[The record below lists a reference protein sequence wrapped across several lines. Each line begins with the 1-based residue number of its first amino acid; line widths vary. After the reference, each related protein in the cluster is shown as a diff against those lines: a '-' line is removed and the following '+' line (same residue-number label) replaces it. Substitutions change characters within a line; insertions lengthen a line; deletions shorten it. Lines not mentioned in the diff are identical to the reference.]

1 MATKPSL
8 NPPSVPLS
16 QVELADSV
24 VPVKTILTGV
34 NEMSLISS
42 AFRYGKSIIDFA
54 LFITAAVAGDGCN
67 EKISKKIKITFFKST
82 PEHVFLPQ
90 P

>member
-1 MATKPSL
+1 MKPSL
-8 NPPSVPLS
+8 NPPSEPLS
-16 QVELADSV
+16 QVEVVDSV

-42 AFRYGKSIIDFA
+42 AFRYGNSIIDFA
-54 LFITAAVAGDGCN
+54 LFITAAVADNGCN
-67 EKISKKIKITFFKST
+67 KKTSNKIKKTFFKPA
-82 PEHVFLPQ
+82 PEHVFLPL

>member
-42 AFRYGKSIIDFA
+42 ALRYGNSIIGFE
-54 LFITAAVAGDGCN
+54 LFITAAVAGNGCK
-67 EKISKKIKITFFKST
+67 EKISKKMKKTFFKPA
-82 PEHVFLPQ
+82 PEPVFLLP